1 MILTTHIRKKIVLS
15 AADSLQYCCNT
26 SNKIYVHCMH
36 VFFKW
41 QHTFTTFTTFQ
52 SFLTRCS
59 CSDLPK
65 DYVLPLSNADLR
77 GKAVVKLTLEEV
89 FSNVV
94 RVTVCAQR
102 RGTGTYHLTVNIDKE
117 ELVSIDIQ
125 CNIDIVVLTYCA
137 MPNCQYCPRQALA
150 C

>member
-1 MILTTHIRKKIVLS
+1 MCV
-15 AADSLQYCCNT
+15 
-26 SNKIYVHCMH
+26 
-36 VFFKW
+36 FKW
-41 QHTFTTFTTFQ
+41 HHTFTTFTTFQ

-59 CSDLPK
+59 CSELPK

-102 RGTGTYHLTVNIDKE
+102 RGSGTYHVTVNIDKE